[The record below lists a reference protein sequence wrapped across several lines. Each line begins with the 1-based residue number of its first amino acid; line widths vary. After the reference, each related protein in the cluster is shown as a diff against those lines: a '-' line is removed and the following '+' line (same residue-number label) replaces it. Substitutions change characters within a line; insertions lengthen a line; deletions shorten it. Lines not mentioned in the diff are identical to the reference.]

1 MLMGPDLLA
10 QWAYSVVTFAA
21 GVGLVVAADMARI
34 WWRGGR

>member
-1 MLMGPDLLA
+1 MLLGPDLLA
-10 QWAYSVVTFAA
+10 QWAGSVGAFAA